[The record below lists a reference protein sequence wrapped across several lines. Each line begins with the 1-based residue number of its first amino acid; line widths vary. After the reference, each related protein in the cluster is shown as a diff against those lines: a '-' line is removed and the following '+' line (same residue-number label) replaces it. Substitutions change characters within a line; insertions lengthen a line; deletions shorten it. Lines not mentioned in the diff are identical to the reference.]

1 MNRRTVLLGVT
12 LSLGCDEPDP
22 RGPTGVAEVLVS
34 ATDWVPVD
42 PIEDPFADRPATFAC
57 PEPTRT
63 VEYLNG
69 EPALEVVTGAC
80 EYLAV
85 GQPSLVD
92 IEPGDRIDLRIWH
105 FDLTAPEPAEA
116 HVAVVVGD
124 TVPWERVVEVPSAAG
139 LITTS
144 WIADEPV
151 PIGTLIQHHLHNHG
165 VNAWALFELT
175 RTIPPFEG
183 P

>member
-92 IEPGDRIDLRIWH
+92 IELQSRVRCLFSADGREPTSLIIVPRIDSCR
-105 FDLTAPEPAEA
+105 
-116 HVAVVVGD
+116 VG
-124 TVPWERVVEVPSAAG
+124 
-139 LITTS
+139 
-144 WIADEPV
+144 
-151 PIGTLIQHHLHNHG
+151 
-165 VNAWALFELT
+165 
-175 RTIPPFEG
+175 
-183 P
+183 